1 MTRQDALQIMLS
13 IAKQCGEDTEV
24 ALPGGLVHPDDSDN
38 DRAWARL
45 GGDCNGARPV
55 AHDQYPTAAWLISA
69 RRRLLES
76 QSISVLATS
85 LLTGCADDR
94 RDSADLDVV
103 HQELSCNLSCARC
116 AKFS

>member
-38 DRAWARL
+38 DLRDVR
-45 GGDCNGARPV
+45 GQDCNGARPA

-76 QSISVLATS
+76 
-85 LLTGCADDR
+85 
-94 RDSADLDVV
+94 
-103 HQELSCNLSCARC
+103 
-116 AKFS
+116 